1 MCLSDDYGWIVLNC
15 LGNYKFVYNRAL
27 AELCKLCFVNLCFDQ
42 MKLGNHVNDNALAY
56 V

>member
-27 AELCKLCFVNLCFDQ
+27 AELCKLYFVNFVNWWLMNRGAKVFD
-42 MKLGNHVNDNALAY
+42 MNLD
-56 V
+56 